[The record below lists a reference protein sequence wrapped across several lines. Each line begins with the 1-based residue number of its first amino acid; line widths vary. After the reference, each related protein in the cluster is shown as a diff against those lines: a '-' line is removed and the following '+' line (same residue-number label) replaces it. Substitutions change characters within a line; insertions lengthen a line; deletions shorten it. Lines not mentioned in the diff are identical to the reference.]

1 MKIIEM
7 RPPRIWLALFAIAF
21 SLHLLFPSW
30 DTITFNAPILGM
42 SLGLIGFCVM
52 IGGWLT
58 FQKHKVAICPTATT
72 EKLITSV
79 LYSFSRNPM
88 YLGMTLICVGIMLF
102 FHSLAL
108 YGATLII
115 FCFLNFIFIPY
126 EEAKLIR
133 VFGGEYSRYSERVR
147 RWL

>member
-7 RPPRIWLALFAIAF
+7 RPPRIMLVLLAIAF
-21 SLHLLFPSW
+21 SVHLLFPSW

-42 SLGLIGFCVM
+42 SLGFIGFCVM

-88 YLGMTLICVGIMLF
+88 YLGMILIGVGIMLF
-102 FHSLAL
+102 FHSYAL
-108 YGATLII
+108 YGVTLII
-115 FCFLNFIFIPY
+115 FCLLNFIFIPY
-126 EEAKLIR
+126 EEAKLVR

>member
-7 RPPRIWLALFAIAF
+7 RPPRIWLVLLAIAF
-21 SLHLLFPSW
+21 SVHLLFPSW

-88 YLGMTLICVGIMLF
+88 YLGMILIGVGIMLF

-108 YGATLII
+108 YGVTLII
-115 FCFLNFIFIPY
+115 FCLLNFIFIPY
-126 EEAKLIR
+126 EEAKLVR